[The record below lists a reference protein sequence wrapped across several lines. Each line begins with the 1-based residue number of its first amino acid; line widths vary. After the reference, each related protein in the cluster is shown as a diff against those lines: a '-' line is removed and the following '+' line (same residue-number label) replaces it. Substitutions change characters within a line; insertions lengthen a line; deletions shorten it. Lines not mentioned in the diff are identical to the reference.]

1 LLGSSWFLG
10 VYLNPN
16 SFKLLALNVLDN
28 RFDNVK
34 PYNVALGNKEG
45 EVFIS
50 PDGNQRGYKTKMAAL
65 DSSDLNPLIY

>member
-1 LLGSSWFLG
+1 
-10 VYLNPN
+10 
-16 SFKLLALNVLDN
+16 LALNVLDN